1 MIRHGRDFIKVLKP
15 NPEGLEFI
23 LSQLGVSTNE
33 EDGIRADAI
42 RTDGVRNDGIRK
54 SDILYIGDR
63 TEKDGLCAQ
72 KVGVDFFL
80 WTTGRFTIFR
90 CCLL

>member
-33 EDGIRADAI
+33 EDGM
-42 RTDGVRNDGIRK
+42 RTDGSRK

-63 TEKDGLCAQ
+63 TEKDGLCAEE
-72 KVGVDFFL
+72 VGVDFYL
-80 WTTGRFTIFR
+80 WK
-90 CCLL
+90 

>member
-33 EDGIRADAI
+33 EDGM
-42 RTDGVRNDGIRK
+42 RTDGMRTDGIRK